1 LGHRIVTFDANCF
14 SRIHTQWTGKNI

>member
-14 SRIHTQWTGKNI
+14 SQIHTQWTGKNI

>member
-14 SRIHTQWTGKNI
+14 SRIHTRWTVSFR